1 MGGSQGNEEA
11 LKTNLILDNLVKNV
25 SYVQIGLVNTLYVFD
40 YSYRDTCMIEID
52 SLDKKH

>member
-25 SYVQIGLVNTLYVFD
+25 SYVQIGLVNTLYVSD
-40 YSYRDTCMIEID
+40 YSYRDTCMIEFD
-52 SLDKKH
+52 TL

>member
-25 SYVQIGLVNTLYVFD
+25 SYVQIGLVNTLNVFVL
-40 YSYRDTCMIEID
+40 RIEIH
-52 SLDKKH
+52 SRI

>member
-25 SYVQIGLVNTLYVFD
+25 SYVQIGLVNTLYVQGVQTL
-40 YSYRDTCMIEID
+40 SVKSKLLISPT
-52 SLDKKH
+52 

>member
-25 SYVQIGLVNTLYVFD
+25 SYVQIGLGKYIVCIRL
-40 YSYRDTCMIEID
+40 EI
-52 SLDKKH
+52 HA